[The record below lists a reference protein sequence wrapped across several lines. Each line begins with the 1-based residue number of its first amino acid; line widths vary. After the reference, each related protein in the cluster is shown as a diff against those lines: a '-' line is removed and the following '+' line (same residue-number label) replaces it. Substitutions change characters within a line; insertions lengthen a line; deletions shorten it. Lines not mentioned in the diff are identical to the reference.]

1 MSVVETPKTSSSVTE
16 MHRLELIVSQLLRLG
31 VLIAGALLFIG
42 WVWMWI
48 NGNDI
53 SGNLKEYNPTTFTD
67 TLQWAVIMQDRAL
80 LTTMMGLVIL
90 VTLPVVRVLLTAILF
105 IKQKD
110 YRLAI
115 MAIFVFAFLC
125 SSFFLGI
132 DL

>member
-1 MSVVETPKTSSSVTE
+1 MSDE
-16 MHRLELIVSQLLRLG
+16 MHRLELIVSQLLRMG
-31 VLIAGALLFIG
+31 VLIAGALLAIG

-48 NGNDI
+48 NGSDI

-90 VTLPVVRVLLTAILF
+90 VTLPVIRVLLTAVLF

-115 MAIFVFAFLC
+115 MAISVFIFLC